1 MNTDGSLLTLRPGGQ
16 TQLARSAVVSLT
28 AAFALAVLLILT
40 LASAAAAEPLPGG
53 TLDPTTIPKY
63 QQPLVIPPAM
73 PMTGVKSISRK
84 RTADYYEI
92 ALRQFDQY
100 ILPTAWS
107 QLWGVDPT
115 TVWSYASMTDPRP
128 AAEGGTLNYPAFTI
142 EARINR
148 PLRVKWINDLV
159 DANGDYLPHIL
170 PIDQTLHWANPPGGP
185 GGTDTH
191 GMDGM
196 PYLGPVPSVVH
207 VHGAH
212 TTEDSDG
219 YPEAWFLPAARNIP
233 EGFATNGA
241 FYDQFKQEFEK
252 RWCQKWEPGSAVFQ
266 YPNDQR
272 AATLWYHD
280 HSLGMTRTNVYAGP
294 AGFYLLRGGNGE
306 TDWPEHL
313 PRPWPRRGDSPGKVY
328 KEIPIAIQD
337 RSFNAD
343 GSLFYPD
350 NRAFFEG
357 LTIDQLQVP
366 FMPDETPSGEMSDV
380 APIWNP
386 EFFGNTMVVNGKT
399 WPYLDVEKAR
409 YRLRL
414 LNGSQARFL
423 ILKLDNGLPFWQIG
437 SEGGFLPKPVKLTQL
452 LIGPAERA
460 DVIVDF
466 SQVPA
471 GTRITLLNVGPD
483 EPFAGGVPDEDF
495 DGADPGTTGQVM
507 QFRVKPATRSETS
520 LPASSLPSYC
530 FRSLGA
536 AENTRSVSLNEEV
549 SRTVFVSEDSDGNL
563 VFDPAGAPFGPT
575 AAKLGT
581 YDPATGT
588 STPLAWTDPV
598 TENPTLG
605 ATEIW
610 ELHNFTM
617 DAHPIHIHLV
627 QFQVV
632 GREVVDPL
640 LSPHGDLGQ
649 GALLAPETWES
660 GYKDTVIAY
669 PGEVTRIKARFD
681 RAGLFVWHC
690 HILEHE
696 DNEMMRPYR
705 VVAAPLP

>member
-1 MNTDGSLLTLRPGGQ
+1 
-16 TQLARSAVVSLT
+16 LARSVASPLAAVFALGALLLLGFAATAT
-28 AAFALAVLLILT
+28 AA
-40 LASAAAAEPLPGG
+40 PLPGG
-53 TLDPTTIPKY
+53 SLDPTTIPKY

-73 PMTGVKSISRK
+73 PMTGTVRPPRKHSTERK
-84 RTADYYEI
+84 RSFDYYEI
-92 ALRQFDQY
+92 ALKQFDQY

-107 QLWGVDPT
+107 QLWGVGPT

-142 EARINR
+142 EARVNR

-159 DANGDYLPHIL
+159 DENGDYLPPIL
-170 PIDQTLHWANPPGGP
+170 PVDQTLHWANPPGGP

-191 GMDGM
+191 GMDGT
-196 PYLGPVPSVVH
+196 PYTGPVPSVVH

-233 EGFATNGA
+233 EGYATHGA
-241 FYDQFKQEFEK
+241 YYEPFKQEFED
-252 RWCQKWEPGSAVFQ
+252 RWGQEWEPGSAVFQ

-280 HSLGMTRTNVYAGP
+280 HSLGMTRTNVYSGP
-294 AGFYLLRGGNGE
+294 AGFFLLRGGPE
-306 TDWPEHL
+306 TPWPALL
-313 PRPWPRRGDSPGKVY
+313 PRPWPRRDDPAGKAY
-328 KEIPIAIQD
+328 REIPIAIQD

-357 LTIDQLQVP
+357 LSIEQLQIP
-366 FMPDETPSGEMSDV
+366 FMPGMTPKDEMSDV

-414 LNGSQARFL
+414 LNGSQSRFL
-423 ILKLDNGLPFWQIG
+423 ILKLDNGQPFWQIG
-437 SEGGFLPKPVKLTQL
+437 SEGGFLPKPVQLTEL
-452 LIGPAERA
+452 LIAPAERA

-466 SQVPA
+466 TKVEA

-483 EPFAGGVPDEDF
+483 EPFAGGIPDEDF
-495 DGADPGTTGQVM
+495 DTADPGTTGQVM
-507 QFRVKPATRSETS
+507 QFRVKPATRAETS
-520 LPASSLPSYC
+520 LPAAMLPSYG
-530 FRSLGA
+530 FTPLGEA
-536 AENTRSVSLNEEV
+536 TGTRSVSLNEEE
-549 SRTVFVSEDSDGNL
+549 SRTVFVSEDADGNI
-563 VFDPAGAPFGPT
+563 VFDAAGSPFGPT

-581 YDPATGT
+581 YDPATGEAT
-588 STPLAWTDPV
+588 ALNWMDPV
-598 TENPTLG
+598 TENPAVG

-632 GREVVDPL
+632 DRKVVDPMM
-640 LSPHGDLGQ
+640 SPHGDLGE
-649 GALLAPETWES
+649 GAVVAPETWES

-681 RAGLFVWHC
+681 KAGLFVWHC

-705 VVAAPLP
+705 VGPEPAPMP